1 MIVALSLLFLV
12 TAFLGY
18 RLWQIEKKMRVLFGG
33 AQPKTLESLV
43 GDHHRHLEKL
53 RSESISLQKA
63 VLSLESDFLKSV
75 QKVGVVRFNPFAD
88 SGAGGDQ
95 SFAIAL
101 LDGDNN
107 GVALSGIYV
116 QGRPMM
122 YAKPIE
128 RGASRY
134 ALSKEE
140 QEALGQAGALN

>member
-1 MIVALSLLFLV
+1 M
-12 TAFLGY
+12 Y
-18 RLWQIEKKMRVLFGG
+18 VLFGG
-33 AQPKTLESLV
+33 AQPKTLEALV
-43 GDHHRHLEKL
+43 GDHHGHLEKL

-128 RGASRY
+128 RGTSRY